1 MSLQKKDTKRNVG
14 KKSLRGSPKKK
25 TANPD
30 SRSKNHWA
38 SRIVRSGKVDPKDIK
53 LNPYNWRTHPE
64 VQKDAM
70 LAVLNE
76 IGWVQDIIVNQTT
89 GNLLDGHLRV
99 ELALERKERQ
109 VPVKFVAISRKEEK
123 LFLSTYDPLSTLAGA
138 DSDVLERLLDQVKS
152 DDEDIQKLLLKV
164 ANDGGVETFV
174 PESDQNIEEWRE
186 RFDILVECDNESHQK
201 EVLSMLERKGI
212 SCRALIS

>member
-25 TANPD
+25 TANPN

-99 ELALERKERQ
+99 ELALERKEKQ

-123 LFLSTYDPLSTLAGA
+123 LFLST
-138 DSDVLERLLDQVKS
+138 
-152 DDEDIQKLLLKV
+152 
-164 ANDGGVETFV
+164 
-174 PESDQNIEEWRE
+174 
-186 RFDILVECDNESHQK
+186 
-201 EVLSMLERKGI
+201 
-212 SCRALIS
+212 